1 MTKVP
6 RGWVWAT
13 LSDLITSDGV
23 FSDGDWVETK
33 DQDPD
38 GEVRLTQLADIGEGV
53 FRDRS
58 SRFLTAESAER
69 LGCTYLEPGDVLVA
83 RMPDPLGRACFYPG
97 GPRPAVTAVDVCIVR
112 PGSAS
117 VDARWLMWWLNA
129 PQFREEVAARQSGTT
144 RKRISRKNLAAIRFP
159 LPPLAEQRRIVAA
172 IEEHLSRLDAA
183 EHSLKQ
189 ARSRLAGL
197 RAGTLAAA
205 TDGFESAALGDL
217 VTDLRYGTS
226 VKCSY
231 DAAGPP
237 VLRIPNVQRGTIDL
251 SDLKYATDVQL
262 DRSAFSVQRGDLLFV
277 RTNGSRD
284 LIGRVASVG
293 GAEGMAFASYLIKAR
308 PDPARL
314 DSRFAVIALSTPNA
328 RAVIESNAATTAG
341 QYNLNLA
348 ALRSL
353 QVPVPAIDKQRSI
366 VAEVEHR
373 LTAAVAME
381 AEIDHALRQSAA
393 LRRAILARASR
404 GELVQQDPDD
414 EPASVLLERIAA
426 ERAAAPKPTRR
437 PRMRTA
443 A

>member
-1 MTKVP
+1 MTDIP
-6 RGWVWAT
+6 AGWAWAT
-13 LSDLITSDGV
+13 LGELGRWVGGGTPSKSIADYWI
-23 FSDGDWVETK
+23 GDIPWVSPK
-33 DQDPD
+33 DMKV
-38 GEVRLTQLADIGEGV
+38 ERIADAEDHIS
-53 FRDRS
+53 RS
-58 SRFLTAESAER
+58 AVDESATS
-69 LGCTYLEPGDVLVA
+69 LVPAGTVLVVT
-83 RMPDPLGRACFYPG
+83 RSGILRHTLPV
-97 GPRPAVTAVDVCIVR
+97 AVTECAVALNQDLKALIPASGVEASYVAWALR
-112 PGSAS
+112 ASA
-117 VDARWLMWWLNA
+117 ALIL
-129 PQFREEVAARQSGTT
+129 RECTKAGTT
-144 RKRISRKNLAAIRFP
+144 VSNIETARLMAFRIPLA
-159 LPPLAEQRRIVAA
+159 PPAEQRRIAAA
-172 IEEHLSRLDAA
+172 IEEHLSRLEAA
-183 EHSLKQ
+183 E
-189 ARSRLAGL
+189 RS
-197 RAGTLAAA
+197 LAAA
-205 TDGFESAALGDL
+205 RWRIAAYRSAILSAATDHYETVDLEEL
-217 VTDLRYGTS
+217 VTELRYGTS

-231 DAAGPP
+231 DATGPP
-237 VLRIPNVQRGTIDL
+237 VVRIPNVQGGVIEL
-251 SDLKYATDVQL
+251 SDLKYATDEQL
-262 DRSAFSVQRGDLLFV
+262 DLSPFSLKGGDLLFV

-284 LIGRVASVG
+284 LIGRVACVD
-293 GAEGMAFASYLIKAR
+293 GAEGMAFASYLIRVR

-314 DSRFAVIALSTPNA
+314 DSRFAVIALSAPKA
-328 RAVIESNAATTAG
+328 RAAIEAKAATTAG

-353 QVPVPAIDKQRSI
+353 RIPLPSIAQQRSI